1 MARARRARS
10 VLSKK
15 EDATHL
21 EDFWDEPVPC
31 ARTLQA
37 DMDALQGAWTAVS
50 GRRQATFLI
59 SGNLFTVHFADGDIY
74 MGSFA
79 LGTNGRYRTMDVQV
93 DEGPLRHKGQRAL
106 CIYELDH
113 DMLRWCTAS
122 PGQIDRPAAFTEADP
137 MHLCLVFRRH
147 RPAVPR

>member
-1 MARARRARS
+1 M
-10 VLSKK
+10 
-15 EDATHL
+15 
-21 EDFWDEPVPC
+21 
-31 ARTLQA
+31 
-37 DMDALQGAWTAVS
+37 AVS

-74 MGSFA
+74 MGSFTI
-79 LGTNGRYRTMDVQV
+79 GSNGRFRTMDVHV
-93 DEGPLRHKGQRAL
+93 EEGPHRHKGQRAL

-122 PGQIDRPAAFTEADP
+122 PGQADRPGAFAETEP

-147 RPAVPR
+147 RPAVQR